1 MATTEPSEQ
10 ELRRELREERERLA
24 DAVDVLRD
32 EIGAAT
38 DVSSKLRAK
47 LPIVA
52 GAAFALGFLK
62 AGGVG
67 ATMRFLARRGREGD
81 EKASVGR
88 FRLIDR
94 S

>member
-10 ELRRELREERERLA
+10 EIRRELREERERLA
-24 DAVDVLRD
+24 EAVDELRD

-38 DVSSKLRAK
+38 DISSKLRSK

-52 GAAFALGFLK
+52 GGAFAVGFLR

-67 ATMRFLARRGREGD
+67 ATMRYFARRGREAD
-81 EKASVGR
+81 EKAAFGR

-94 S
+94 R

>member
-10 ELRRELREERERLA
+10 EIRRELREERERLA
-24 DAVDVLRD
+24 EAVDELRD

-38 DVSSKLRAK
+38 DISSRLRAK

-52 GAAFALGFLK
+52 GGAFAVGFLK

-67 ATMRFLARRGREGD
+67 ATMRYFARRGREGD
-81 EKASVGR
+81 EKAALGR

-94 S
+94 R

>member
-1 MATTEPSEQ
+1 MAATEQ
-10 ELRRELREERERLA
+10 EIRDELREERERLA
-24 DAVDVLRD
+24 EAVDELRD

-38 DVSSKLRAK
+38 DISSKLRAK

-52 GAAFALGFLK
+52 GGAFAVGFLK

-67 ATMRFLARRGREGD
+67 ATMRYLARRGREGD
-81 EKASVGR
+81 EKAALGR

-94 S
+94 R

>member
-10 ELRRELREERERLA
+10 EIRRELREERERLA
-24 DAVDVLRD
+24 EAVDELRD

-38 DVSSKLRAK
+38 DISSKLRAK

-52 GAAFALGFLK
+52 GGAFAVGFLK

-67 ATMRFLARRGREGD
+67 ATMRYLARRGREGD
-81 EKASVGR
+81 EKAALGR

-94 S
+94 R

>member
-1 MATTEPSEQ
+1 MATTKPSEQ
-10 ELRRELREERERLA
+10 ELRGELREERERLA
-24 DAVDVLRD
+24 EAVDVLRD

-38 DVSSKLRAK
+38 NVSGRLRSKLP
-47 LPIVA
+47 LVA
-52 GAAFALGFLK
+52 GGAFALGFVK
-62 AGGVG
+62 AGGFG

>member
-10 ELRRELREERERLA
+10 ELRRELHEERERLA
-24 DAVDVLRD
+24 EAVDALRD

-38 DVSSKLRAK
+38 DIGSKLRAH
-47 LPIVA
+47 LPVVA
-52 GAAFALGFLK
+52 GSAFALGFLR

-67 ATMRFLARRGREGD
+67 ATMRYLARRGREGD
-81 EKASVGR
+81 EKAAVGR

-94 S
+94 G